1 MSTTFE
7 ERIPWYREICDYN
20 EVVNK
25 PGAQIF
31 DDIKVIDLSYAN
43 LSGDY
48 TGTFLAEFGAEAIR
62 VEPPE
67 GDPFRAISRLGFIDA
82 NRNKFHITLNI
93 QKDDGKDVFK
103 KMAARADVLIETY
116 KPGFLDTLGI
126 GYRQLSQVNPRLIY
140 VALCNY
146 GQYGPLAKTTRPSSD
161 IISQAMSGIT
171 YETGEVPEPGIPEE
185 DQPWAVPTKQNCFL
199 AWTGAAYF
207 AFIGITSALWWRM
220 KTGKGQFIDVSP
232 WEAARFGVPSIGY
245 CYHTKYVKERIG
257 TLDPVFQLYGFIK
270 ARDGYIFAGAF
281 SDRSWESFCDM
292 AGRPDLKEKY
302 LAGADRIKDALEL
315 GKECEE
321 YTKQFTVDEIRAK
334 SLEWSKT
341 HPAVVAGGVNTPM
354 ETYRDEGYFEET
366 TLIKFR
372 DPIHGEICISRGAPK
387 SSGPVQKIKWLA
399 RPIGS
404 DNEFVYSDWLG
415 LTKGD
420 LEVLRNM
427 GVI

>member
-1 MSTTFE
+1 MSNKFE
-7 ERIPWYREICDYN
+7 ERVPWYKEICDYKK
-20 EVVNK
+20 VVDK

-31 DDIKVIDLSYAN
+31 DGIKVIDLSYAN

-48 TGTFLAEFGAEAIR
+48 TSTFLAEFGAEAIR
-62 VEPPE
+62 VETPE

-93 QKDDGKDVFK
+93 QKDEGKDVFK
-103 KMAARADVLIETY
+103 KMATRADVLIETY
-116 KPGFLDTLGI
+116 KPGYLDSLGI
-126 GYRQLSQVNPRLIY
+126 GYRQLSQINPRLVY
-140 VALCNY
+140 VGLCNY

-171 YETGEVPEPGIPEE
+171 CETGEVPEPGIPEE
-185 DQPWAVPTKQNCFL
+185 NQPWAVPTRQNCFL

-207 AFIGITSALWWRM
+207 AFIGIMSALLWRT
-220 KTGKGQFIDVSP
+220 KSGKGQFIDVSP
-232 WEAARFGVPSIGY
+232 WEAARFCVPSIGY
-245 CYHTKYVKERIG
+245 YYHTKYVKERIG
-257 TLDPVFQLYGFIK
+257 TLDPAIQLYGFIRAK
-270 ARDGYIFAGAF
+270 DGYIFAGAF

-292 AGRPDLKEKY
+292 ACRPDLKEKY
-302 LAGADRIKDALEL
+302 PTGADRRREVLEL
-315 GKECEE
+315 GRKCEE
-321 YTKQFTVDEIRAK
+321 YTKQFAAHEIRAK

-354 ETYRDEGYFEET
+354 ETYKDEAYHEEA

-399 RPIGS
+399 RPVGA
-404 DNEFVYSDWLG
+404 DNEFVYSNWLG
-415 LTKGD
+415 LTPKD
-420 LEVLRNM
+420 LEVLKNKD
-427 GVI
+427 VV